1 MIKINHAPLIPGLKF
16 RHFQGESDY
25 ARLAAVLTASEA
37 ADHVE
42 RIVNAEDI
50 GKALQHMSNCDPDRD
65 MIMAEISGEIVGYV
79 RGWWTE
85 GPLSSRTYSH
95 NGFLV
100 PQWRRRGIGQAMLA
114 WMEARLSNIA
124 ATHPSDIAKSF
135 QVSVSQYKTGTAV
148 LLERSGYAPVR
159 YYFEMVRPTLDD
171 IAEYHLPEGLELRT
185 AEPDYYRAIWAV
197 VSETTQ
203 DEWGHKELT
212 EEDYQ
217 EWLASPLFQPELWQ
231 VAWDSA
237 TNRVV
242 GHVLTYI
249 HHDEN
254 KQFERKRGYTEW
266 IGVTRSWR
274 WRGVAR
280 ALISHSLQAQKAAGM
295 TESALVVDSDNPNEA
310 TRLYESCGFQIVKKD
325 TLYRKPL

>member
-1 MIKINHAPLIPGLKF
+1 VIQIEHAPHIDGLAF
-16 RHFQGESDY
+16 RHFQGERDY
-25 ARLAAVLTASEA
+25 ASIAAVLTASEA

-42 RIVNAEDI
+42 RIVKAEDI
-50 GKALQHMSNCDPDRD
+50 ANALQHVSNCDPFRD
-65 MIMAEISGEIVGYV
+65 MLVAEISGEPVGYV
-79 RGWWTE
+79 RGWWDE
-85 GPLSSRTYSH
+85 GPRSSRTYSH

-114 WMEARLSNIA
+114 WMEARLGEIA
-124 ATHPSDIAKSF
+124 STHPSAIDKFF
-135 QVSVSQYKTGTAV
+135 QVSVSQYKTGTAA
-148 LLERSGYAPVR
+148 LLEHSGYVPVR

-171 IAEYHLPEGLELRT
+171 IAEFPLPEGLEVRP
-185 AEPDYYRAIWAV
+185 AEPGHYRAIWAV
-197 VSETTQ
+197 VCETSQ
-203 DEWGHKELT
+203 EEWGHKELT

-217 EWLASPLFQPELWQ
+217 EWLANPLYQPDLWQ
-231 VAWDSA
+231 IAWDSA

-254 KQFERKRGYTEW
+254 KQFDRKRGYTEW
-266 IGVTRSWR
+266 IGVTRPWR
-274 WRGVAR
+274 RRGVAR

-295 TESALVVDSDNPNEA
+295 TESALVVDGDNPNEA
-310 TRLYESCGFQIVKKD
+310 TRLYESCGFQVVKND